1 MGLPKVRKKPTNR
14 EMAGVIIEMNS
25 KLENVYRYIGQL
37 DNILGLYIEMNKH
50 SEKFNKFIELKQKEL
65 NEKNDKKTN
74 GKTDKE
80 DISSD
85 SGNKGARPKRVR
97 KKSK

>member
-1 MGLPKVRKKPTNR
+1 MGLPRVRKKPTNR
-14 EMAGVIIEMNS
+14 EMASVIIEMNS
-25 KLENVYRYIGQL
+25 KLENVCRYIEQL

-65 NEKNDKKTN
+65 EEKNDQKAN

-85 SGNKGARPKRVR
+85 SGNKGAGPKRIR

>member
-14 EMAGVIIEMNS
+14 EMAGAIIEMNS
-25 KLENVYRYIGQL
+25 KLENVYKYIGQL

-50 SEKFNKFIELKQKEL
+50 NEKFNKFIELKQKESK
-65 NEKNDKKTN
+65 EKNDQKEN
-74 GKTDKE
+74 GKSDKE

-85 SGNKGARPKRVR
+85 SGNKGARPKGKR